1 MDYSMSPYNFS
12 NLFLL
17 ACRDGADIII
27 IIIIIL
33 NLQLSKPRRIYLKYL
48 TLSHMALS

>member
-1 MDYSMSPYNFS
+1 MDYSMSPYNFY

-27 IIIIIL
+27 INIIL
-33 NLQLSKPRRIYLKYL
+33 NLQLSKPRWIYLKYL

>member
-17 ACRDGADIII
+17 ACRDGADIVII
-27 IIIIIL
+27 IIIIIIF
-33 NLQLSKPRRIYLKYL
+33 NLQLRKPRRIYFK
-48 TLSHMALS
+48 